1 VSKFQA
7 WNFENTKTLAKI
19 KKGFIDKEDKF
30 IKEVDKNVTTYYALI
45 IPCIK
50 ELRKVVFLEGKR

>member
-1 VSKFQA
+1 M
-7 WNFENTKTLAKI
+7 KI

-30 IKEVDKNVTTYYALI
+30 IKKVDKNVMTYYILLI
-45 IPCIK
+45 PYIK